1 MQLSIVAVGKGRASS
16 ENTLAR
22 IWLSRL
28 KPAGQIIEIESKLPA
43 GPKRT
48 EDEAQRLLR
57 AIPDGAALGV
67 LDPRGKD
74 HSSEELAALIGGWRD
89 EGFGTA
95 FFAIG
100 GVDGHADILRQK
112 AHRTISLGRATWPHM
127 LFRVMLA
134 EQLYRANTIIAG
146 HPYHRAN

>member
-1 MQLSIVAVGKGRASS
+1 MQLLIVAVGKSRATP
-16 ENTLAR
+16 ENTLTKR
-22 IWLSRL
+22 WLSRL
-28 KPAGQIIEIESKLPA
+28 QPPGRTIEIESKLPA

-74 HSSEELAALIGGWRD
+74 YSSEELAALIGGWRD
-89 EGFGTA
+89 EGFGSA

-100 GVDGHADILRQK
+100 GADGHADILRQK
-112 AHRTISLGRATWPHM
+112 VNHTIALGRATWPHV
-127 LFRVMLA
+127 LFRAMLA
-134 EQLYRANTIIAG
+134 EQLYRASAILAG
-146 HPYHRAN
+146 HPYHRTN

>member
-1 MQLSIVAVGKGRASS
+1 MQLSIVAIGKGRGSP
-16 ENTLAR
+16 ETTLTQS
-22 IWLSRL
+22 WLSRL

-48 EDEAQRLLR
+48 EDEALRLLR

-74 HSSEELAALIGGWRD
+74 YSSEELAALIGGWRD
-89 EGFGTA
+89 DGFESA

-100 GVDGHADILRQK
+100 GADGHADILRQK
-112 AHRTISLGRATWPHM
+112 ANHTIALGRATWPHM
-127 LFRVMLA
+127 LFRAMLA
-134 EQLYRANTIIAG
+134 EQLYRANTILAG